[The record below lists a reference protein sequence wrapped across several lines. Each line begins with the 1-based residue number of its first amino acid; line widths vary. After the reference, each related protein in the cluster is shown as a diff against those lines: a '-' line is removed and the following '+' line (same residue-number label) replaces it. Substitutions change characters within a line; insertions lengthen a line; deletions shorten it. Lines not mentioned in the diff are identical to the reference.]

1 MHPLGGAGAS
11 VGAAVGYRG
20 MSGAPTAHMA
30 LPSPSSIGKMHEHQ
44 EGRPSCPSR
53 GQGRTGSWASCC
65 PPEDGSQGDLPGSQG
80 WGRKGVGF
88 PGLSVSPG
96 PGSPAPPPPIIGL
109 PAPLPSA
116 CNFLPRRWREGNV
129 KDDGL
134 KGAVGVRR
142 GGTTGLEG
150 KRNRRKEGALNKA
163 DTKREGDRK
172 LDGEGRTWRL

>member
-1 MHPLGGAGAS
+1 MSTKKGGP
-11 VGAAVGYRG
+11 AVPPGDKEG
-20 MSGAPTAHMA
+20 LAP
-30 LPSPSSIGKMHEHQ
+30 
-44 EGRPSCPSR
+44 GRPAVPLR
-53 GQGRTGSWASCC
+53 MEVRETFLALKAGGGKGWAS
-65 PPEDGSQGDLPGSQG
+65 Q
-80 WGRKGVGF
+80 V
-88 PGLSVSPG
+88 SVSPQ
-96 PGSPAPPPPIIGL
+96 ALALLPPPPIIGL

-163 DTKREGDRK
+163 DTKSEGDRK